1 MNTQEAINEVKE
13 ALQQFGVP
21 CWVAYTSHSVR
32 SAVPK
37 ELKRELL
44 ATAKVSQGWYKQFD
58 GQLIF
63 GKTRTDDKDNI
74 LEWAKEN
81 IFQMVTVKQVAD
93 SCSTSENVARRTMNA
108 RPDVFKKFGK
118 EYEIRDAEA
127 DRKAQKK

>member
-1 MNTQEAINEVKE
+1 METQKAIQEVSQAIQE
-13 ALQQFGVP
+13 FGDP
-21 CWVAYTSHSVR
+21 CWVAHISYPIR

-37 ELKRELL
+37 EVMRELL
-44 ATAKVSQGWYKQFD
+44 ATAKVSQGWSKQFN

-63 GKTRTDDKDNI
+63 GRTRTDDRENI

-81 IFQMVTVKQVAD
+81 VFQMVTVKQVAEACD
-93 SCSTSENVARRTMNA
+93 VAESCARRTMNL

-118 EYEIRDAEA
+118 EYEIRDADA

>member
-1 MNTQEAINEVKE
+1 METQEAIQEVRE
-13 ALQQFGVP
+13 VIEQFGVP
-21 CWVAYTSHSVR
+21 CWVAHISYPIR

-37 ELKRELL
+37 EVKRELL
-44 ATAKVSQGWYKQFD
+44 ATAKVSQGWSKQFD

-63 GKTRTDDKDNI
+63 GRTRTDDKENI

-81 IFQMVTVKQVAD
+81 FFQMLPAKQVSEACD
-93 SCSTSENVARRTMNA
+93 VTESCARRTMNL

-118 EYEIRDAEA
+118 EYEIRDADA

>member
-1 MNTQEAINEVKE
+1 METQNAIQEVRE
-13 ALQQFGVP
+13 VIEQFGVP
-21 CWVAYTSHSVR
+21 CWVAHISYPIR

-37 ELKRELL
+37 EVKRELL
-44 ATAKVSQGWYKQFD
+44 ATAKVSQGWSKQFD

-63 GKTRTDDKDNI
+63 GRTRTDDRENI

-81 IFQMVTVKQVAD
+81 VFQMVSVKQVAD
-93 SCSTSENVARRTMNA
+93 VCDVAESCARRTMNL

-118 EYEIRDAEA
+118 EYEIRDADA

>member
-1 MNTQEAINEVKE
+1 MKTEEAIEEVRE
-13 ALQQFGVP
+13 VIEQFGVP
-21 CWVAYTSHSVR
+21 CWVAHISCPIR

-37 ELKRELL
+37 EVKRKLL
-44 ATAKVSQGWYKQFD
+44 ATAKVSQGWSKQFD

-63 GKTRTDDKDNI
+63 GRTRTDDRENI

-81 IFQMVTVKQVAD
+81 VFQMVTVKQVAEACD
-93 SCSTSENVARRTMNA
+93 VAESCARRTMNL

-118 EYEIRDAEA
+118 EYEIRDADA

>member
-1 MNTQEAINEVKE
+1 METQEAINEIKE
-13 ALQQFGVP
+13 AVNQFGVP
-21 CWVAYTSHSVR
+21 CWVAHISFPIR

-37 ELKRELL
+37 QIIREFNSS
-44 ATAKVSQGWYKQFD
+44 AKVSEGWSKQFD

-63 GKTRTDDKDNI
+63 GRTRTDDKQNI

-81 IFQMVTVKQVAD
+81 VFQMVTVKQVAD
-93 SCSTSENVARRTMNA
+93 ACDVAESCARRTMNL

-118 EYEIRDAEA
+118 EYEIRDADA

>member
-1 MNTQEAINEVKE
+1 MDTQEAINEVKQ

-37 ELKRELL
+37 EVMRELL
-44 ATAKVSQGWYKQFD
+44 ATAKVSQGWSKQFD

-63 GKTRTDDKDNI
+63 GRTRTDDKENI
-74 LEWAKEN
+74 LEWAKQNVFE
-81 IFQMVTVKQVAD
+81 MVTVKQVAD
-93 SCSTSENVARRTMNA
+93 ACGVAESCARRTMNA